1 MIEDLS
7 ESEKAIILD
16 RFIKLIKYEGR
27 EKSKIYGYTQ
37 ILEALNNIA
46 VLEGF
51 LYCPCCKR
59 LRK

>member
-7 ESEKAIILD
+7 ENEKSIILD
-16 RFIKLIKYEGR
+16 RFIKIIEKEGK

-37 ILEALNNIA
+37 ILELLNNIA

-51 LYCPCCKR
+51 LYCPYCKR
-59 LRK
+59 LKK